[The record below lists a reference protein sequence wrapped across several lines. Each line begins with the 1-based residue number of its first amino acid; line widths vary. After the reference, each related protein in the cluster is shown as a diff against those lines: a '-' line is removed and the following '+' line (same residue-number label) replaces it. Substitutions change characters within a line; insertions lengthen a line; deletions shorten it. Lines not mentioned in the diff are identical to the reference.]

1 MSENSPEGHR
11 SMPPAGYT
19 GYDVVTG
26 GAGFI
31 GSHLVDRLLAD
42 RRKVLVIDSMVV
54 GRPANLAQHCDNPD
68 LRVEIADVS
77 DRAAMRDLIQ
87 GADRVFHLAARADIV
102 PSIVA
107 PDDYY
112 RSNVEGTFVVCEA
125 ARAAGVRRL
134 VYAASSSCYG
144 DAPPTPTLE
153 TAPIDP
159 RYPYALTKNLGEQI
173 VLHWA
178 DIYRLPALALRF
190 FNVYGPRARTAG
202 TYGAVFGVF
211 LAQLLAGKPLTV
223 VGDGTQRRDFTFV
236 TDIVS
241 ALVAAAE
248 SERVG
253 EVMNVGSGAAV
264 SINRLVE
271 LLGAKDV
278 VHIPKRPGEPDI
290 TFADITRIRDRL
302 GWAPLVPIEA
312 GVAAILEQIDYWR
325 DAPVWTEAAIATATA
340 DWFKYLGRPKQL

>member
-1 MSENSPEGHR
+1 MAESDQ
-11 SMPPAGYT
+11 AGF
-19 GYDVVTG
+19 DVVTG

-31 GSHLVDRLLAD
+31 GSHLVDRLLAEG
-42 RRKVLVIDSMVV
+42 RQVLAIDSMVV
-54 GRPANLAQHCDNPD
+54 GRAANLAHHQNNPA

-77 DRAAMRDLIQ
+77 DREAMARLFT

-107 PDDYY
+107 PDAYY

-125 ARAAGVRRL
+125 ARTADVRRL

-144 DAPPTPTLE
+144 DAPKTPTPE
-153 TAPIDP
+153 TAPIEP

-178 DIYRLPALALRF
+178 QLYGLPAVALRF
-190 FNVYGPRARTAG
+190 FNVYGPRARTSG

-211 LAQLLAGKPLTV
+211 LAQILAGKPLTI
-223 VGDGTQRRDFTFV
+223 VGDGTQRRDFTYV

-241 ALVAAAE
+241 ALVAAAN
-248 SERVG
+248 SDLTG

-264 SINRLVE
+264 SVNRLVE
-271 LLGAKDV
+271 LLGAKNT

-290 TFADITRIRDRL
+290 TFADISKIKAMLD
-302 GWAPLVPIEA
+302 WEPQIPIET
-312 GVAAILEQIDYWR
+312 GVSAILQQIDYWR
-325 DAPVWTEAAIATATA
+325 DAPVWTEASIATATS
-340 DWFKYLGRPKQL
+340 DWFKYLGKKAE

>member
-1 MSENSPEGHR
+1 M
-11 SMPPAGYT
+11 AGATDET
-19 GYDVVTG
+19 GFDVVTG

-31 GSHLVDRLLAD
+31 GSHLIDRLLKD
-42 RRKVLVIDSMVV
+42 GRSVLAIDSMIV
-54 GRPANLAQHCDNPD
+54 GRPANLAHHRDNRA
-68 LRVEIADVS
+68 LRLEVADVS
-77 DRAAMRDLIQ
+77 DRNAMSRLIN

-107 PDDYY
+107 PDAYY
-112 RSNVEGTFVVCEA
+112 RSNVEGTFIICEA

-144 DAPPTPTLE
+144 DAPQTPTPE
-153 TAPIDP
+153 TAPIEP

-178 DIYRLPALALRF
+178 QLYGLPAVALRF
-190 FNVYGPRARTAG
+190 FNVYGPRARTSG

-211 LAQLLAGKPLTV
+211 LAQILAGKPLTI
-223 VGDGTQRRDFTFV
+223 VGDGTQQRDFTYV

-248 SERVG
+248 SDLAG

-264 SINRLVE
+264 SVNRLVE
-271 LLGAKDV
+271 LLGAKHT
-278 VHIPKRPGEPDI
+278 VHIPKRPGEPEI
-290 TFADITRIRDRL
+290 TFADISKIKQKLNWT
-302 GWAPLVPIEA
+302 PQVSIET

-325 DAPVWTEAAIATATA
+325 DAPVWTEATIATATS
-340 DWFKYLGRPKQL
+340 DWFKYLGKKAE

>member
-1 MSENSPEGHR
+1 M
-11 SMPPAGYT
+11 AGTNET
-19 GYDVVTG
+19 GLDVVTG

-42 RRKVLVIDSMVV
+42 GRQVLAIDSMVV
-54 GRPANLAQHCDNPD
+54 GRPANLAHHRDNPA
-68 LRVEIADVS
+68 LRIEVADVS
-77 DRAAMRDLIQ
+77 DRTAMARLVS

-144 DAPPTPTLE
+144 DAPVTPTPE
-153 TAPIDP
+153 TAPIEP

-178 DIYRLPALALRF
+178 QLYHLPAVALRF
-190 FNVYGPRARTAG
+190 FNVYGPRARTSG

-211 LAQLLAGKPLTV
+211 LAQILAGKPLTI
-223 VGDGTQRRDFTFV
+223 VGDGTQRRDFTYV

-241 ALVAAAE
+241 ALAAAAE
-248 SERVG
+248 SDLIG

-264 SINRLVE
+264 SVNRLVE
-271 LLGAKDV
+271 LLGANNT

-290 TFADITRIRDRL
+290 TFADISKIKAKLD
-302 GWAPLVPIEA
+302 WAPKVPIED

-325 DAPVWTEAAIATATA
+325 DAPVWTEATIATATS
-340 DWFKYLGRPKQL
+340 DWFKYLGKKPE